1 MAFPSQIID
10 PDKELSTREIILMA
24 AFEEIHRVGYQ
35 AASISNILD
44 NTGVTKGALY
54 HHFPAKIDLGYAVL
68 DEVIMNHI
76 NAAWVE
82 PLNTGNPVDIMINL
96 VLQAGNEITQEDI
109 ILGCPMNNISQEMS
123 PIDAGFRQRIDSI
136 YDNWR
141 TGLSE
146 ALLRGQ
152 KEGFVSPDINT
163 VQMGTVLVATLE
175 GCIGLAKSA
184 QSKDVLMDC
193 GSGLIQILNSL
204 RS

>member
-1 MAFPSQIID
+1 
-10 PDKELSTREIILMA
+10 MA